1 MWKLPNNAEQ
11 CRAMQSIVCIK
22 CVSSSYVEK
31 TAADWLDG
39 CKVSPLLSL
48 ERGAVLLGSF
58 FSGESESVSKWK
70 WKCLQPPLLSLER
83 GAVLLRSF
91 FRGKV
96 KVKKVKVKVSP
107 TSSSLSRTRRS
118 PFIFSGGSDCW
129 AHVNGKWWHF
139 WQFLTTST
147 TTVALNE
154 MSILVMFI
162 SGSMHTWGLFQ
173 SLCLPVEL
181 HAYGLMALS
190 VRWDVSLPHWK

>member
-1 MWKLPNNAEQ
+1 MKYFWFMCVRVEKHLIETPFDWCESYQ
-11 CRAMQSIVCIK
+11 TMQSIVCIK

-91 FRGKV
+91 WKV
-96 KVKKVKVKVSP
+96 KVKLKWSETNNFNDHSYFSP
-107 TSSSLSRTRRS
+107 SMR
-118 PFIFSGGSDCW
+118 C
-129 AHVNGKWWHF
+129 
-139 WQFLTTST
+139 QFLWCLFLEACILGISFK
-147 TTVALNE
+147 VFVCRLN
-154 MSILVMFI
+154 F
-162 SGSMHTWGLFQ
+162 MHTDWWRYLSDGTCRCRTGNKK
-173 SLCLPVEL
+173 SLES
-181 HAYGLMALS
+181 ALIS
-190 VRWDVSLPHWK
+190 M